1 MMLMISI
8 SYRRLAT
15 VAISRSRVKILFDPV
30 LLREGNGVSSLAMAC
45 HYTSPAVQV
54 T

>member
-1 MMLMISI
+1 MLMISI

-15 VAISRSRVKILFDPV
+15 VAISRSRVKILFGLV
-30 LLREGNGVSSLAMAC
+30 LLRDGNGVSSLAMAC
-45 HYTSPAVQV
+45 DYTSPVLQV